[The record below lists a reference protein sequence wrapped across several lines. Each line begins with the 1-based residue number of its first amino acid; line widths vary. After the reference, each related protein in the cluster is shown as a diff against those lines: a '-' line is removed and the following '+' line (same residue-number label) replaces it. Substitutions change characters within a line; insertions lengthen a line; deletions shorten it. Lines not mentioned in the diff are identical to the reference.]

1 MNFPNG
7 RKRQI
12 FSLPWVL
19 LLIVLLI
26 AIALRF
32 AELDIS
38 PGWYSDEGTMLEL
51 ARHLSNGNVEY
62 LGINRSFLLAGRMPL
77 FVVLLAIAVKLWG
90 VKMLTLRML
99 TASLAVISEVLLY
112 WLIWKQSKDA
122 WWAFSVA
129 FVYAI
134 LPRIVFYQRLGF
146 SYHLGG
152 LLVLIGVNLLWL
164 YWNEGKRKYAL
175 FAAVVLGL
183 ATLSDLALLVFFLPL
198 IAVVLL
204 KRWQDVF
211 WGGILFMT
219 PFVLYVLGM
228 HIGVGEAF
236 WYDWQFTW
244 SRVAT
249 SLPAQI
255 ATSVLNFTFLSLL
268 DPWWEL
274 AWLGLL
280 FIPGKKERG
289 FHLLFWGLSWL
300 GIARS
305 ALIFG
310 VGYYYQ
316 IPVFPLWAIGVGSLL
331 RFGLPIAENR
341 LRASMIALIA
351 VIKSRRSILDNFVTH
366 LAVFG
371 TALIIF
377 ALLLPLVV
385 LPLAIFVG
393 QPMAR
398 IMDLPVNNVLVDVN
412 DSQRTVTYINQQVH
426 PCDLVITSPAL
437 AWAID
442 SRTTDFQVSQAFLHN
457 PTQHFPSDIPR
468 ERFAYN
474 VDYHTAR
481 YAIIDPVWRNW
492 GMPNMP
498 SVVEMTQEIQS
509 RWKLDRRIGT
519 IAIYQNPTPPACP

>member
-1 MNFPNG
+1 MNFPNS

-32 AELDIS
+32 AELDVS

-77 FVVLLAIAVKLWG
+77 FIVLLAVAVKLWG

-99 TASLAVISEVLLY
+99 TASLAVISTVLLY
-112 WLIWKQSKDA
+112 SLIWKQSKDT

-129 FVYAI
+129 FVYAV

-164 YWNEGKRKYAL
+164 YWNDGKRKYAL
-175 FAAVVLGL
+175 FATVVFGL
-183 ATLSDLALLVFFLPL
+183 ATVSDLALLVFFLPL
-198 IAVVLL
+198 MIVMLL
-204 KRWQDVF
+204 RRWQDAF
-211 WGGILFMT
+211 WGGVLFMA
-219 PFVLYVLGM
+219 PLVLYAIGM
-228 HIGVGEAF
+228 YIGVGEAF

-244 SRVAT
+244 GRVAV
-249 SLPAQI
+249 SLPVQI
-255 ATSVLNFTFLSLL
+255 ATSVLNFTFLSLS

-274 AWLGLL
+274 AWLGFL
-280 FIPGKKERG
+280 FIPDTRERG
-289 FHLLFWGLSWL
+289 VHLLFWGLPWL

-305 ALIFG
+305 VSIFD
-310 VGYYYQ
+310 VGYYHQ
-316 IPVFPLWAIGVGSLL
+316 IPVFPLWAIGIGSLL

-341 LRASMIALIA
+341 LRASMIAL
-351 VIKSRRSILDNFVTH
+351 VTLIKSRRSTLDNFVTH
-366 LAVFG
+366 LAVFV
-371 TALIIF
+371 TALVIF
-377 ALLLPLVV
+377 ALLLPLAIQ
-385 LPLAIFVG
+385 PLAIFVG
-393 QPMAR
+393 QQMAR
-398 IMDLPVNNVLVDVN
+398 VIDLPVNKVLVDVN
-412 DSQRTVTYINQQVH
+412 DAQRTVTYINQQVH

-437 AWAID
+437 AWAIE
-442 SRTTDFQVSQAFLHN
+442 SRATGFQISQAFLHN
-457 PTQHFPSDIPR
+457 PTRHFPSDIPR

-474 VDYHTAR
+474 VDYHMAR

-492 GMPNMP
+492 GMSIP
-498 SVVEMTQEIQS
+498 SVEEMTQEIRS
-509 RWKLDRRIGT
+509 RWKLDRHIGS
-519 IAIYQNPTPPACP
+519 IVIYQNPTPPACP